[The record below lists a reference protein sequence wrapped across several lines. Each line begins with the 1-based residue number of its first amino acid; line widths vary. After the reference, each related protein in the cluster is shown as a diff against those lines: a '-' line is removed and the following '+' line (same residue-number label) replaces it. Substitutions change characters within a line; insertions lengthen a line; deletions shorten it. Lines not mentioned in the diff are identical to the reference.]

1 MDYAIV
7 GISAIDNDV
16 SLMDFDRR
24 ESIVSKAIFE
34 YSQKLILVAD
44 DIKFQRSAP
53 ILTGNISEID
63 ILVTN
68 HLPSPEITNICN
80 ENNVEVI
87 VVSSS
92 NSRVI

>member
-1 MDYAIV
+1 VDYAIV

-68 HLPSPEITNICN
+68 NQPSPEIIDICN
-80 ENNVEVI
+80 ENNIKII
-87 VVSSS
+87 VTTSS
-92 NSRVI
+92 NN